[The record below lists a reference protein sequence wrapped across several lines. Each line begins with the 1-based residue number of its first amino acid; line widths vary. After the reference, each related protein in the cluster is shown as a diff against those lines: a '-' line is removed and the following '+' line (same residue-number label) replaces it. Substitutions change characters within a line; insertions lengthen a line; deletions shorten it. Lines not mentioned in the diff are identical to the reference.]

1 MQTLLELPATP
12 VSQTAGVPP
21 AIAPAVAPVASPPNT
36 APQAIARVAP
46 SSVLP
51 SDEHDRLRQ
60 QEPHH
65 HKVLGA
71 LLVVGGAALVG
82 VGAIAFSQS
91 CPIEQRAQQISQ
103 EIGQPVI
110 AGGCGPSFLQQHK
123 NAVGASATATGAGL
137 VVSGVVLLLK

>member
-1 MQTLLELPATP
+1 MQTLLELPATW
-12 VSQTAGVPP
+12 SADAGVPP

-65 HKVLGA
+65 HKVLRA
-71 LLVVGGAALVG
+71 LLVVGGATLG
-82 VGAIAFSQS
+82 RRRSDRFF
-91 CPIEQRAQQISQ
+91 P
-103 EIGQPVI
+103 
-110 AGGCGPSFLQQHK
+110 K
-123 NAVGASATATGAGL
+123 
-137 VVSGVVLLLK
+137 VVP